1 MKTSSSV
8 ARSFSR
14 ILTGGIVACSLMVAG
29 IAEAQWSENFDSY
42 ASGSQMHGQG
52 GWAGWDN
59 AAGAGAL
66 VSSAFAFSG
75 ANSVAIT
82 GASDLVHQYAG
93 YASGVWT
100 YSTMQYIPSSLTSG
114 STYFILLNGYT
125 PNVGANDHWSIQ
137 TVFNLANGTLYDD
150 NGYASLTNAI
160 VRDAWVP
167 LTYQIDLT
175 ANTVTASYNGVAFTT
190 HAWQDGTGNNQIQA
204 VDLYANN
211 FGPVY
216 YDNISLTQVPEPTT
230 LGLLAA
236 FGVTFAVWRRR
247 SARS

>member
-1 MKTSSSV
+1 MKTISSV
-8 ARSFSR
+8 LRSFSK
-14 ILTGGIVACSLMVAG
+14 ILTGAIVACSLIAAG
-29 IAEAQWSENFDSY
+29 TAQAQWSDNFDSY
-42 ASGSQMHGQG
+42 ANGSQMHGQG

-59 AAGAGAL
+59 AAAAGAL
-66 VSSAFAFSG
+66 VSSAFSSSSP
-75 ANSVAIT
+75 NSVAIT

-100 YSTMQYIPSSLTSG
+100 YSTMQYIPSTLTSG
-114 STYFILLNGYT
+114 STYFILLNQYAPSGT
-125 PNVGANDHWSIQ
+125 DHWSIQ
-137 TVFNLANGTLYDD
+137 TVFNLATGLLYDD
-150 NGYASLTNAI
+150 NGYASLSNSI

-190 HAWQDGTGNNQIQA
+190 HAWQDGTGLNQIQA
-204 VDLYANN
+204 VDLFAN
-211 FGPVY
+211 GAGAVY
-216 YDNISLTQVPEPTT
+216 YDNISLAQVPEPTS

>member
-1 MKTSSSV
+1 MNTSSYGP
-8 ARSFSR
+8 RSFSK
-14 ILTGGIVACSLMVAG
+14 ILTGAILACSLIAAG
-29 IAEAQWSENFDSY
+29 TAQAQWSDNFDSY
-42 ASGSQMHGQG
+42 ASGSQVIGQG

-59 AAGAGAL
+59 SAAAGAL
-66 VSSAFAFSG
+66 ISSAFAFSG
-75 ANSVAIT
+75 ANSVAIA
-82 GASDLVHQYAG
+82 GGSDLVHQYAG

-114 STYFILLNGYT
+114 STYFILMNGYT

-137 TVFNLANGTLYDD
+137 TIFNLATGTLQDD
-150 NGYASLTNAI
+150 NGYPSSTLSI

-167 LTYQIDLT
+167 LSYQIDLT
-175 ANTVTASYNGVAFTT
+175 AGTVTGSYNGVAFTT
-190 HAWQDGTGNNQIQA
+190 HPWHDASGLNQIQA

-216 YDNISLTQVPEPTT
+216 YDSISLTQVPEPTS